1 MIRKY
6 LFMLLALAVILPLAS
21 CSDNEDADGT
31 YARFAGKIEPISGIG
46 AKVNVNVE
54 SNTAW
59 ALSKPKDGTWYHVT
73 PSTSRDDEQLTV
85 EIDPT
90 TQSEGRRGVIYLSTT
105 TLTDSIVFEQN
116 KLQLPGASGMIKGLD
131 TADPGT
137 PIILTCDSLPDAQE
151 YHWYRD
157 TTLYATTT
165 VPHVEVLLSGKY
177 SVAGYNSIGEGEK
190 SPAKE
195 VEYSR
200 HYTFDNVEKAEYI
213 GGSYNLA
220 YQVVLTKKV
229 SETTEIGF
237 FGTFY
242 EEKPADLNNITLPAR
257 DYLCIQPIENDYKAP
272 GTIAPSS
279 EYTIVPWGNDPF
291 TGCYFFIRKNGK
303 IVEGS
308 QYYLTDSRDSKI
320 TVQRNGHDY
329 TMNSTPMQASYAK
342 IGMSDWGSKTVLSMT
357 DVGAYSMSF
366 KGTINFTNNSQ
377 EYWDYAYDKN
387 QFTGNYQNLNCERF
401 SLSYNPKEPG
411 TWNFNFSEESGM
423 AGKGWSVNGT
433 FYTASK
439 DLTVHTGIYLVAK
452 DVKAKEP
459 GTLLRGYSHYGS
471 ADGLIA
477 TYWDA
482 LKKGD
487 EVYGQ
492 PVPDSYLK
500 IEKVSTATYR
510 ITLRMYDSSG
520 HHLTL
525 RYTGLLEPA
534 EQRQIDYQ

>member
-6 LFMLLALAVILPLAS
+6 LFVLLAIAAALPLAS

-31 YARFAGKIEPISGIG
+31 YARFSGKIENIAGIG
-46 AKVNVNVE
+46 ATVNINVE

-59 ALSKPKDGTWYHVT
+59 TLSKPKDGTWYHVT
-73 PSTSRDDEQLTV
+73 PSTSRGDEQLTV

-90 TQSEGRRGVIYLSTT
+90 TQAEKRRGVIYLSTA

-116 KLQLPGASGMIKGLD
+116 QLQLPGKPGAIQGLD

-137 PIILTCDSLPDAQE
+137 PIILTCDSLSDAQV

-165 VPHVEVLLSGKY
+165 VPRLEVLLSGKY

-190 SPAKE
+190 SPAKD
-195 VEYSR
+195 VEYSH
-200 HYTFDNVEKAEYI
+200 HYSFDNVEKAEYI

-257 DYLCIQPIENDYKAP
+257 DYLCIQPFENDYKAP

-279 EYTIVPWGNDPF
+279 EYSIVPWGSDPF
-291 TGCYFFIRKNGK
+291 KGCYFFVRKNGK

-308 QYYLTDSRDSKI
+308 QFYLTDSRDSKI

-329 TMNSTPMQASYAK
+329 TMMSTPMAASYAK
-342 IGMSDWGSKTVLSMT
+342 IGTSDWGGKTVLSMT

-387 QFTGNYQNLNCERF
+387 QFTANYQNLTCKRF
-401 SLSYNPKEPG
+401 TLTYDRKNPG
-411 TWNFNFSEESGM
+411 AWTFNLSEESGLS
-423 AGKGWSVNGT
+423 GKGWSVNGT

-439 DLTVHTGIYLVAK
+439 EYTVHTGVYPVGK
-452 DVKAKEP
+452 DAKAKEP

-482 LKKGD
+482 LTKGD

-492 PVPDSYLK
+492 PTPDSYLK

-510 ITLRMYDSSG
+510 VTLRMYDSSG
-520 HHLTL
+520 HRLTL
-525 RYTGLLEPA
+525 RYTGLVEPV
-534 EQRQIDYQ
+534 EQQ

>member
-6 LFMLLALAVILPLAS
+6 LFVLLAIAATLPLAS

-31 YARFAGKIEPISGIG
+31 YARFSGKIENIAGIG
-46 AKVNVNVE
+46 ATVNIHVE
-54 SNTAW
+54 ANTAW
-59 ALSKPKDGTWYHVT
+59 TLSKPKNGTWYHVT
-73 PSTSRDDEQLTV
+73 PSTSRGDEQLTV

-90 TQSEGRRGVIYLSTT
+90 TQAEKRRGVIYLSTA

-116 KLQLPGASGMIKGLD
+116 QLQIPGKPGAIQGLD

-137 PIILTCDSLPDAQE
+137 PIILTCDSLPDAQV

-165 VPHVEVLLSGKY
+165 VPRLEVLLSGKY

-190 SPAKE
+190 SPAKD
-195 VEYSR
+195 VEYSH
-200 HYTFDNVEKAEYI
+200 HYSFDNVEKAEYI

-257 DYLCIQPIENDYKAP
+257 DYLCIQPFENDYKAP

-279 EYTIVPWGNDPF
+279 EYSIVPWGTDPF
-291 TGCYFFIRKNGK
+291 KGCYFFVRKNGK

-308 QYYLTDSRDSKI
+308 QFYLTDSRDSKI

-329 TMNSTPMQASYAK
+329 TMTSTLMAASYAK
-342 IGMSDWGSKTVLSMT
+342 IGMSDWGGKTVLSMT

-387 QFTGNYQNLNCERF
+387 QFTANYQNLNCERF
-401 SLSYNPKEPG
+401 TLTYDRKNPG
-411 TWNFNFSEESGM
+411 AWTFNLSEESGLS
-423 AGKGWSVNGT
+423 GKGWSVNGT

-439 DLTVHTGIYLVAK
+439 EYTVHTGVYPVGK
-452 DVKAKEP
+452 DAKAKEP

-482 LKKGD
+482 LTKGN

-492 PVPDSYLK
+492 PTPDSYLK

-510 ITLRMYDSSG
+510 VTLRMYDSSG
-520 HHLTL
+520 HRLTL
-525 RYTGLLEPA
+525 RYTGLVEPV
-534 EQRQIDYQ
+534 EQQ